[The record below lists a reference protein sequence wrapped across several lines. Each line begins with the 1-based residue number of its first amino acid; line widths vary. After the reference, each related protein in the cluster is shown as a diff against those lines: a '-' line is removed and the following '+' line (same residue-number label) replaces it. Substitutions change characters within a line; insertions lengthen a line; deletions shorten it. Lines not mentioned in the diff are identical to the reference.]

1 MVIETD
7 ARRFI
12 LEAIEV
18 DKSLSEM
25 ESNPAQ
31 ITMEQYNEKR

>member
-12 LEAIEV
+12 LEAIQVE
-18 DKSLSEM
+18 
-25 ESNPAQ
+25 
-31 ITMEQYNEKR
+31 NELKDYEATGIPIEKL